1 MRNGKTLVAA
11 YFNSQITAME
21 EEVRT
26 LQSRVRFRRID
37 VNDTCEM
44 QNALIRL
51 ETMKQCCRDVSVFL
65 SIEDNIIDFKG

>member
-11 YFNSQITAME
+11 YFNAQITATE
-21 EEVRT
+21 EEVSA

-37 VNDTCEM
+37 VNDTTEM
-44 QNALIRL
+44 QHALIRL
-51 ETMKQCCRDVSVFL
+51 ETLKQCCRDVSVFL